1 MALTAWKI
9 HSKFSQFIAR
19 WLNNFGIRLLKD
31 EERKCMCMLT
41 VRLILRFLRL
51 RQFPRCL
58 SKPETHP
65 GPQRFQAAACEFYSR
80 SSKFC
85 NSPSGRSGVPARIT
99 RPGGRPTDSGDAK
112 VGTAGNI
119 WISESASGNENCA
132 SLRFDFWVKITAE
145 VGEKCSKFLKGK
157 ICYVFKQI
165 RPMYFHIIG
174 AFDKFTK

>member
-9 HSKFSQFIAR
+9 HRKFSQFIAR
-19 WLNNFGIRLLKD
+19 WLNRFGIRLLKD

-80 SSKFC
+80 SCKFC
-85 NSPSGRSGVPARIT
+85 NSQSGRSGVPARIT

-112 VGTAGNI
+112 VNGWEYLDIRIGQREWKLCVAQV
-119 WISESASGNENCA
+119 W
-132 SLRFDFWVKITAE
+132 LL
-145 VGEKCSKFLKGK
+145 GEKNGRGGGK
-157 ICYVFKQI
+157 MFQIFKRENMLCFQ
-165 RPMYFHIIG
+165 
-174 AFDKFTK
+174 AN